1 MCRVGAMRE
10 RWGAGRLVMAAPH
23 QMYATVVSSVSTSFV
38 VVSCLQLGQNTE
50 QYLLELNKYIAGEIC
65 ASSMAV

>member
-10 RWGAGRLVMAAPH
+10 RWGAGRLVMVAPH

-38 VVSCLQLGQNTE
+38 VVSCPQLGQNMNNI
-50 QYLLELNKYIAGEIC
+50 YLN
-65 ASSMAV
+65 